1 MSTCIFI
8 SPNVKTIETF
18 LEYCQDTF
26 LINRFIIFDG
36 HQYLKR
42 RFPNMEMIY

>member
-26 LINRFIIFDG
+26 LTGVGNNLLLETD
-36 HQYLKR
+36 
-42 RFPNMEMIY
+42 E